1 MVVGSIKICFYVRY
15 RIEKQTTSIDFNMY
29 AIVNNGEIKP
39 LTALHRK
46 AICYELAEKSVSL
59 ITTRMSFAEVGE

>member
-15 RIEKQTTSIDFNMY
+15 RKAKQTTSI

-46 AICYELAEKSVSL
+46 AICYELAEKVCEHDNDSNVVRGS
-59 ITTRMSFAEVGE
+59 